1 MINTG
6 TGTTTTLDGRVG
18 TNTIVASGKLDQSHG
33 DSYATPTNVTIA
45 TGGEL
50 DGDSKTLTVAGDFT
64 TSGGLLGASCLDLTG
79 SSSEYAYNSGTT
91 WGFGDAW
98 TIEFWFKTSTDSDM
112 TLLDLHNDSNNN
124 NRILIKTVASSNE
137 ISILPYAS
145 DGSTSGGTLI
155 TSGEAFQDGKWHHIA
170 FTSSGTTKQIFYDG
184 KLSNSDSI
192 ACNRDAD
199 PTMRIRLGRLHPSSA
214 DYFTGQID
222 EVRFFSDVRTQ
233 AEIRADM
240 FQGGTLANSG
250 NLVARYSFDEGTG
263 QDVDNSEGTGA
274 RDLTLYDAGGAEASA
289 LWPAAGTFTYGTSTL
304 VFNGTSSKYY
314 HKNDEAFYKL
324 TVNSGKTLTLHGVHA
339 SGTAL
344 LPKHNLTINGT
355 LASNGS
361 ERLNFENSFAGV
373 LDFTGGTLTGLNKLQ
388 MTHTSGTIL
397 LPACTTARLDIDG
410 NGGTTKLTGAV
421 TITDACTV
429 DYGDLDI
436 DSQTLTLG
444 TGSADMSMTVANNA
458 DIKLTGGTI
467 KMGTSGTS
475 SGISFNTT
483 MTLTATSGS
492 TIQGY
497 SSSNRAKCKFR
508 VENGLELVGTAKDL
522 EMVSDSDTH
531 QLTVIG
537 PVINC
542 TVNNTD
548 DKFIQWHHTIDTQQ
562 LLDADSAGD
571 DDMKLPRPSLDNA
584 LQLQTGG

>member
-1 MINTG
+1 M
-6 TGTTTTLDGRVG
+6 
-18 TNTIVASGKLDQSHG
+18 
-33 DSYATPTNVTIA
+33 
-45 TGGEL
+45 
-50 DGDSKTLTVAGDFT
+50 
-64 TSGGLLGASCLDLTG
+64 
-79 SSSEYAYNSGTT
+79 
-91 WGFGDAW
+91 
-98 TIEFWFKTSTDSDM
+98 
-112 TLLDLHNDSNNN
+112 
-124 NRILIKTVASSNE
+124 
-137 ISILPYAS
+137 
-145 DGSTSGGTLI
+145 
-155 TSGEAFQDGKWHHIA
+155 
-170 FTSSGTTKQIFYDG
+170 
-184 KLSNSDSI
+184 
-192 ACNRDAD
+192 
-199 PTMRIRLGRLHPSSA
+199 
-214 DYFTGQID
+214 
-222 EVRFFSDVRTQ
+222 
-233 AEIRADM
+233 
-240 FQGGTLANSG
+240 
-250 NLVARYSFDEGTG
+250 
-263 QDVDNSEGTGA
+263 
-274 RDLTLYDAGGAEASA
+274 
-289 LWPAAGTFTYGTSTL
+289 
-304 VFNGTSSKYY
+304 
-314 HKNDEAFYKL
+314 
-324 TVNSGKTLTLHGVHA
+324 
-339 SGTAL
+339 
-344 LPKHNLTINGT
+344 
-355 LASNGS
+355 
-361 ERLNFENSFAGV
+361 
-373 LDFTGGTLTGLNKLQ
+373 
-388 MTHTSGTIL
+388 
-397 LPACTTARLDIDG
+397 
-410 NGGTTKLTGAV
+410 
-421 TITDACTV
+421 